1 MSGDIKHLIYH
12 DSEGDVRL
20 IRPAKGVN
28 PADGSIDGNGWT
40 MKYYYYELPNP
51 GEWMDT
57 HAWNGSTWVSRV
69 ARPNKVAVWSGGQW
83 TWDAEAFKDII
94 RKQRTNL
101 LYQSDWA
108 LVEDSPLT
116 DSEKTEVRTY
126 RSALR
131 NITTTDMP
139 ASGLVSDVAWPTKPT
154 CLG

>member
-1 MSGDIKHLIYH
+1 
-12 DSEGDVRL
+12 
-20 IRPAKGVN
+20 
-28 PADGSIDGNGWT
+28 
-40 MKYYYYELPNP
+40 
-51 GEWMDT
+51 MDT

>member
-12 DSEGDVRL
+12 DSEGDIRL
-20 IRPAKGVN
+20 IRPAKGTN
-28 PADGSIDGNGWT
+28 PADGSTDGNGWT
-40 MKYYYYELPNP
+40 MRYYYYELSNP

-57 HAWNGSTWVSRV
+57 HAWNGSTWVSRT

-116 DSEKTEVRTY
+116 DDEKTEVRTY
-126 RSALR
+126 RNDLR
-131 NITTTDMP
+131 NITNTEMP
-139 ASGLVSDVAWPTKPT
+139 TSGLVNDVAWPTKPS